1 MENVQILE
9 GTDGGVGGLIIRKK
23 KNVDK
28 DDDAKFV
35 APKLPHLEN
44 RSLLGLDILAAKK
57 EKEREEASKIKE
69 PTKVKERS
77 YRRKHEETPS
87 HTGGVADEAKNV
99 VMKGRT
105 RNEIEDF
112 TYLPKTMV
120 NICFNYIKRGSLKGR
135 STHPSFHK

>member
-87 HTGGVADEAKNV
+87 HTGGVADEAKKRRDERKDKQRDRGFYVSSKDN
-99 VMKGRT
+99 G
-105 RNEIEDF
+105 E
-112 TYLPKTMV
+112 YL
-120 NICFNYIKRGSLKGR
+120 F
-135 STHPSFHK
+135 

>member
-23 KNVDK
+23 KND

-69 PTKVKERS
+69 TTKFKEGPS
-77 YRRKHEETPS
+77 TQKNFRRKHEETPS
-87 HTGGVADEAKNV
+87 HTGGVADEAKRRRDERKDKERDRGFYVSSKDN
-99 VMKGRT
+99 G
-105 RNEIEDF
+105 EDLF
-112 TYLPKTMV
+112 QIILCCLFDM
-120 NICFNYIKRGSLKGR
+120 
-135 STHPSFHK
+135 

>member
-87 HTGGVADEAKNV
+87 HTGGVADEAKKRRDERKDKERDRGFYVSSKDN
-99 VMKGRT
+99 G
-105 RNEIEDF
+105 E
-112 TYLPKTMV
+112 YL
-120 NICFNYIKRGSLKGR
+120 F
-135 STHPSFHK
+135 

>member
-23 KNVDK
+23 KNVD
-28 DDDAKFV
+28 DVDNAKFV

-57 EKEREEASKIKE
+57 EKEREEASIIKE
-69 PTKVKERS
+69 PRN

-87 HTGGVADEAKNV
+87 HTGGVADEAKRRRDERKDKERDRGFYVSSKDN
-99 VMKGRT
+99 G
-105 RNEIEDF
+105 E
-112 TYLPKTMV
+112 YLGAP
-120 NICFNYIKRGSLKGR
+120 F
-135 STHPSFHK
+135 

>member
-87 HTGGVADEAKNV
+87 HTGGVADEAKKRRDERKDKERDIGFYVSSKDN
-99 VMKGRT
+99 G
-105 RNEIEDF
+105 E
-112 TYLPKTMV
+112 YL
-120 NICFNYIKRGSLKGR
+120 F
-135 STHPSFHK
+135 

>member
-87 HTGGVADEAKNV
+87 HTGGVADEAK
-99 VMKGRT
+99 
-105 RNEIEDF
+105 
-112 TYLPKTMV
+112 
-120 NICFNYIKRGSLKGR
+120 KRRDERKDKERDRGFYVSSKDNGEYM
-135 STHPSFHK
+135 F

>member
-1 MENVQILE
+1 MANVQILE

-87 HTGGVADEAKNV
+87 HTGGVADEAKKRRDERKDKERDRGFYVSSKDN
-99 VMKGRT
+99 G
-105 RNEIEDF
+105 E
-112 TYLPKTMV
+112 YL
-120 NICFNYIKRGSLKGR
+120 F
-135 STHPSFHK
+135 